1 MSDSE
6 AIEVVHQMMA
16 ARDHE
21 EARTA
26 ALASSWSR
34 RGENRSA
41 RLFVVTERS
50 DPRAARRA
58 FWREVAVYP
67 LTLVCAAAYALL
79 MAVAQ

>member
-6 AIEVVHQMMA
+6 AVEVVHQMIA

-26 ALASSWSR
+26 ALASQV
-34 RGENRSA
+34 
-41 RLFVVTERS
+41 FTERN
-50 DPRAARRA
+50 DPGAARRA

-67 LTLVCAAAYALL
+67 LTLVCAAVYALL

>member
-6 AIEVVHQMMA
+6 AVEVVHQMIA

-34 RGENRSA
+34 RETTPG
-41 RLFVVTERS
+41 
-50 DPRAARRA
+50 AARRA

-79 MAVAQ
+79 MVVAQ

>member
-6 AIEVVHQMMA
+6 AIEVVHGMMA

-26 ALASSWSR
+26 ALA
-34 RGENRSA
+34 
-41 RLFVVTERS
+41 LQVVTEKN
-50 DPRAARRA
+50 DPGAARRA
-58 FWREVAVYP
+58 FWKEVAVYP
-67 LTLVCAAAYALL
+67 LTLACVAAYALL